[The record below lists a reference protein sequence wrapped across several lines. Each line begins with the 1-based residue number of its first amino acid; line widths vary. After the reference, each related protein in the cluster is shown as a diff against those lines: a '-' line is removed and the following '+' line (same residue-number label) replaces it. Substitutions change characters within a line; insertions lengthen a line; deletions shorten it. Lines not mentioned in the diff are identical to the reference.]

1 MKKISKR
8 LFMISFCAIL
18 LSGCGKTDASP
29 TETVKENSDT
39 ISSTE
44 IKSEDTTEI
53 SELPIDDNTS
63 NKVAGE
69 SKYTTESDYFYNQMN
84 DDQKALYNQFKD
96 ESEKLYRGSSTIE
109 ELDCNGLVTIGYG
122 DFDIG
127 NLKEIDAKLV
137 SQLFYLSNPK
147 YFFLS
152 EKAAFGNALVV
163 SNGRYALELREECNS
178 LDKIC
183 EYRDAIELK
192 TDEVMIDICSIDDPL
207 EKEMAIID
215 WITQN
220 TSYDYDLYE
229 RTSASA
235 NSTVLS
241 EKETKELSLSSF
253 YGSTI
258 IGCLMNGKGVCSSY
272 AKTMQYLGNAAG
284 LETIA
289 VESNSHGDH
298 IWNMVKLYDD
308 WYCVDT
314 TWLDNGSLITP
325 VNSSLNKSYDTFKEV
340 SFGNAGHVKDSD
352 IESNGFKYPECVRD
366 TVEGQSE
373 FYTGIDGDY
382 NIQNGI
388 LMEYTGNDANIEI
401 PSSVVEFDIMFLYD
415 NSKIKSFEVAD
426 DNQYY
431 SAVDGVIFSKD
442 LKILMRY
449 PDMKEGEYIVPEG
462 TTKISLGSFSNNQEL
477 TTVTLPESVTEIG
490 DGAFYGCEKLESIRL
505 SSSIS
510 ELGRYVFTDCKN
522 LTTIYYAGSEDMW
535 NMIYTKNADIPENC
549 IIIFEE

>member
-1 MKKISKR
+1 M
-8 LFMISFCAIL
+8 
-18 LSGCGKTDASP
+18 
-29 TETVKENSDT
+29 
-39 ISSTE
+39 
-44 IKSEDTTEI
+44 
-53 SELPIDDNTS
+53 
-63 NKVAGE
+63 
-69 SKYTTESDYFYNQMN
+69 
-84 DDQKALYNQFKD
+84 
-96 ESEKLYRGSSTIE
+96 
-109 ELDCNGLVTIGYG
+109 
-122 DFDIG
+122 
-127 NLKEIDAKLV
+127 
-137 SQLFYLSNPK
+137 
-147 YFFLS
+147 
-152 EKAAFGNALVV
+152 
-163 SNGRYALELREECNS
+163 
-178 LDKIC
+178 
-183 EYRDAIELK
+183 
-192 TDEVMIDICSIDDPL
+192 
-207 EKEMAIID
+207 
-215 WITQN
+215 
-220 TSYDYDLYE
+220 
-229 RTSASA
+229 
-235 NSTVLS
+235 
-241 EKETKELSLSSF
+241 
-253 YGSTI
+253 
-258 IGCLMNGKGVCSSY
+258 
-272 AKTMQYLGNAAG
+272 
-284 LETIA
+284 
-289 VESNSHGDH
+289 
-298 IWNMVKLYDD
+298 YDD

-314 TWLDNGSLITP
+314 TWLDNSSLITP

-340 SFGNAGHVKDSD
+340 SFGNAGHVKDSY

-388 LMEYTGNDANIEI
+388 LMEYTGNDTNIEI

-431 SAVDGVIFSKD
+431 CAVDGVIFSKD